1 MYIKIHFFKKKCI
14 LQRFLYKYCSFAKK
28 MCEMKCKYLL
38 FLNLS
43 LYFFFGCKTMPM
55 STENTPTLL
64 IGQVV
69 FGGGDYVSTNDI
81 SFQTQSTSGIEIA
94 LRNTV
99 TYEVLRFPANKN
111 GLFYSALQEGKYW
124 IEELYIKKE
133 RTDGAWAEIY
143 TNPSKNVLEI
153 ESGKVN
159 DVGTLQWT
167 FMGRRHHVVQ
177 LDKSSNTKNEFEKQF
192 PKSNWNTKE
201 WKYTPWTLG
210 ENISYY
216 LKSED
221 GRDSA
226 LITIP
231 KNLPIEIKEMAERDM
246 IKRMNELRI
255 QNDLR
260 VQGDT
265 TYYIKSENGLDSISL
280 RIPKNISEAMKR
292 EIEAKAKQN
301 MNWDQ

>member
-1 MYIKIHFFKKKCI
+1 
-14 LQRFLYKYCSFAKK
+14 
-28 MCEMKCKYLL
+28 
-38 FLNLS
+38 
-43 LYFFFGCKTMPM
+43 MPV

-69 FGGGDYVSTNDI
+69 FGGGDYVSNNDI

-99 TYEVLRFPANKN
+99 TYEVFRFPSNKN
-111 GLFYSALQEGKYW
+111 GLFYVALQEGKYW
-124 IEELYIKKE
+124 IDELYLKKE
-133 RTDGAWAEIY
+133 HNDGAWAEIY
-143 TNPSKNVLEI
+143 TTPAKNVLEI

-167 FMGRRHHVVQ
+167 YMGRRHNVVQ
-177 LDKSSNTKNEFEKQF
+177 LDKSSDAKNEFEKQF

-246 IKRMNELRI
+246 IKRMYDLRV

-260 VQGDT
+260 AQGDT